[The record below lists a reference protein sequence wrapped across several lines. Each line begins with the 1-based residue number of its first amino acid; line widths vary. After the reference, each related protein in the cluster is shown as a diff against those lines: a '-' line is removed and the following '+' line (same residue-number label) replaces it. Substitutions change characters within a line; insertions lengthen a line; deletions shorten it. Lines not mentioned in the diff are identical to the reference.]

1 MHQPPMIDTPDRIP
15 PENIYLVNA
24 ARRRRLPFY
33 ESLVPA
39 GFASPAENYIREK
52 LSLDELCVAHPDCT
66 YFVKAV
72 GESMIPDYIYPGS
85 ILVVDSAMPVLSGS
99 VVVAWVN
106 GECCVKRFVR
116 KGHMIMLESSNEQY
130 PPIYVHIGRDQFRS
144 LGVVRYIVSKP
155 PKYVRPR

>member
-1 MHQPPMIDTPDRIP
+1 MIDTLNRIP
-15 PENIYLVNA
+15 PQNIYLVNPT
-24 ARRRRLPFY
+24 RRKRLPFY

-72 GESMIPDYIYPGS
+72 GESMIGDYIYPGS
-85 ILVVDSAMPVLSGS
+85 ILVVDSVKMVFSGS

-116 KGHMIMLESSNEQY
+116 KGHMIMLESSNENY
-130 PPIYVHIGRDQFRS
+130 PPIYVHLGKDQFRV
-144 LGVVRYIVSKP
+144 LGVVTFIG
-155 PKYVRPR
+155 

>member
-1 MHQPPMIDTPDRIP
+1 MIDTLDRIP
-15 PENIYLVNA
+15 PQNIYLVNP
-24 ARRRRLPFY
+24 ARRKRLPFY

-72 GESMIPDYIYPGS
+72 GESMIGDYIYPSS
-85 ILVVDSAMPVLSGS
+85 ILVVDSVKLVFSGS

-116 KGHMIMLESSNEQY
+116 KGHLIMLESSNENY
-130 PPIYVHIGRDQFRS
+130 PPIYVHLGKDQFRL
-144 LGVVRYIVSKP
+144 LGVVTFIISKP
-155 PKYVRPR
+155 PKYVRLS

>member
-1 MHQPPMIDTPDRIP
+1 MIDTLDRIP
-15 PENIYLVNA
+15 PENIYLVNS
-24 ARRRRLPFY
+24 ARRKRLPFY

-39 GFASPAENYIREK
+39 GFSSPAENYIREK

-72 GESMIPDYIYPGS
+72 GESMIGDYIYPGS
-85 ILVVDSAMPVLSGS
+85 ILIVDSVKMVFSGS

-116 KGHMIMLESSNEQY
+116 KGHMIMLESSNEKY
-130 PPIYVHIGRDQFRS
+130 PPIYVHLDKDQFRV
-144 LGVVRYIVSKP
+144 LGVVTFIVSKP
-155 PKYVRPR
+155 PKYVRFS